1 MTADVCP
8 QFAKLVKGFRTA
20 RDTANITWKENITF
34 SSFLTTDVASHL
46 IINTNNI
53 FLLHYYITLCIPV

>member
-8 QFAKLVKGFRTA
+8 QFVKLVKGFRTA

-34 SSFLTTDVASHL
+34 SSFPTTDAASHL
-46 IINTNNI
+46 IIYTNNI
-53 FLLHYYITLCIPV
+53 FLVHYYTL